1 MRFPKLARSGSAILI
16 VLGVIAV
23 LFVSFGVFLKISVS
37 SKNTTKRLNS
47 ILLARELSL
56 SLATFAAHHLGA
68 KEVNNSG
75 GLLQKT
81 LAMPLSQMP
90 SETSEKIVFPAELNA
105 PIKSVIES
113 NSELRNLSYS
123 LSWQL
128 RKADFRPLL
137 ASYSREKKGQIRI
150 LVVVYYKAPGT
161 DTTIRE
167 DYQYKADVTV
177 AANIVPVL
185 SKFTLYVQDALDGE
199 PKDRF
204 NKVSTDVSGNL
215 NGGSFRPW
223 KLKNSD
229 ATDAPDRFDELVKS
243 PVGLVYLGGG
253 SIVLG
258 LARGWRSPGQ
268 FSEGFQFYN
277 EGKSPS
283 LYTVMWH
290 GFSALLFWEAGL
302 CNDQSDPDGR
312 LWFDLIKEGFEK
324 EARYNSAFRLLGTDQ
339 EKSPTLVLGDVFARI
354 QCTKVFKSKQSAN
367 ILPFAGSDS
376 TFNQLKS
383 GGASREKD
391 ISFLISQVGE
401 MSRAQYNA
409 KYASQ
414 IWDVPYNRGLGH
426 IIGKHKYPLPQA
438 APEIVAADSIT
449 SFVTGDAAKTG
460 LAHKVPQPF
469 ANLVPGADLRAMNRF
484 LGSMMIP
491 NGRNAW
497 EIDLGT
503 SRSLMTELEDKGF
516 LRNGYLDLNGWLYV
530 KGGSGASFDKPLKL
544 KTHGGIVFETG
555 SVTISQSIISESK
568 THILNLVA
576 MNGDIIISQNLSGDL
591 DIGLTAKGQVVVKG
605 ASGGSTVKINGNV
618 AMGKI
623 KAGSLDSSMARG
635 LDINYFPG
643 LAAVPGASSSE
654 PDSQPVLMYAIDR
667 FPGLID

>member
-23 LFVSFGVFLKISVS
+23 LFISFGVFLKISVS

-47 ILLARELSL
+47 ILLARELSS
-56 SLATFAAHHLGA
+56 SLATFAAHHLSIQ
-68 KEVNNSG
+68 EVNNSS

-81 LAMPLSQMP
+81 LAMPISQMP
-90 SETSEKIVFPAELNA
+90 EQTSEKIVFPAELKE
-105 PIKSVIES
+105 PIESVIDS
-113 NSELRNLSYS
+113 NSELRNLSYN

-128 RKADFRPLL
+128 RRDDFKPLL
-137 ASYSREKKGQIRI
+137 NSYSREKKGQVRI
-150 LVVVYYKAPGT
+150 LVEVYYKAPGT
-161 DTTIRE
+161 NTAIRE

-177 AANIVPVL
+177 TANLVPVL
-185 SKFTLYVQDALDGE
+185 SKFTLYVKDALDGE

-204 NKVSTDVSGNL
+204 NKVDTDVAGNL
-215 NGGSFRPW
+215 KGSSFRPW
-223 KLKNSD
+223 RLKNSD
-229 ATDAPDRFDELVKS
+229 ETDAPDRLDELVKS

-253 SIVLG
+253 NIVLG
-258 LARGWRSPGQ
+258 LARRWRTPGE
-268 FSEGFQFYN
+268 FSEGFHFYN

-312 LWFDLIKEGFEK
+312 LWFDLIKEGFEN

-339 EKSPTLVLGDVFARI
+339 EKSPTLVLGDVFARL

-376 TFNQLKS
+376 TFNQLKT
-383 GGASREKD
+383 GGSSREKD

-438 APEIVAADSIT
+438 APEIVSADPISA
-449 SFVTGDAAKTG
+449 FVTGEASKTG
-460 LAHKVPQPF
+460 LSHKVPQPF
-469 ANLVPGADLRAMNRF
+469 ATLVPGADLKSMDSF
-484 LGSMMIP
+484 LASMKIP

-497 EIDLGT
+497 EIELGT
-503 SRSLMTELEDKGF
+503 SKSLLSELEEKGF
-516 LRNGYLDLNGWLYV
+516 LRNDYLDLNGWLYV
-530 KGGSGASFDKPLKL
+530 KGIVGASFDKPIKL
-544 KTHGGIVFETG
+544 RTHGGMVFETG
-555 SVTISQSIISESK
+555 SVTISKGIVSESK
-568 THILNLVA
+568 KHILNLVA
-576 MNGDIIISQNLSGDL
+576 MDGDIIISQSLNGEL
-591 DIGLTAKGQVVVKG
+591 DVGLTAKGQVVVKG
-605 ASGGSTVKINGNV
+605 TAGGSPVKINGNV

-635 LDINYFPG
+635 LDIVYFSG
-643 LAAVPGASSSE
+643 LAAIPNAGGTE
-654 PDSQPVLMYAIDR
+654 PDEKEILMFGIGQYPVLID
-667 FPGLID
+667 

>member
-1 MRFPKLARSGSAILI
+1 M
-16 VLGVIAV
+16 
-23 LFVSFGVFLKISVS
+23 
-37 SKNTTKRLNS
+37 
-47 ILLARELSL
+47 ARELSL
-56 SLATFAAHHLGA
+56 SLATFATHHLSI

-81 LAMPLSQMP
+81 LSMPLSQMP
-90 SETSEKIVFPAELNA
+90 TETSEKIVFPAELSDPVKA
-105 PIKSVIES
+105 VIES

-128 RKADFRPLL
+128 RKADFQPLL
-137 ASYSREKKGQIRI
+137 ASYPREKKGQIRI
-150 LVVVYYKAPGT
+150 IVVVYYNAPGT
-161 DTTIRE
+161 NTSIRE

-185 SKFTLYVQDALDGE
+185 SKFTLYVKDALDGE

-215 NGGSFRPW
+215 KGSSFRPW

-229 ATDAPDRFDELVKS
+229 STDAPDRFDELIKS
-243 PVGLVYLGGG
+243 SVGLVYLGGG
-253 SIVLG
+253 NIVLG
-258 LARGWRSPGQ
+258 LTRGWRTPGE
-268 FSEGFQFYN
+268 FSEGFHFYN

-283 LYTVMWH
+283 LYTVLWH
-290 GFSALLFWEAGL
+290 GFSALLFWESGL

-339 EKSPTLVLGDVFARI
+339 EKSPTLVLGDVFARL

-367 ILPFAGSDS
+367 ILPFAGNDS
-376 TFNQLKS
+376 TFNQLKT
-383 GGASREKD
+383 GGSSREKD

-438 APEIVAADSIT
+438 APEIVSADPISA
-449 SFVTGDAAKTG
+449 FVTGDATKTG

-469 ANLVPGADLRAMNRF
+469 SNLVPGADLKAMDRF
-484 LGSMMIP
+484 LGAMMIP

-497 EIDLGT
+497 EIDLGG
-503 SRSLMTELEDKGF
+503 SRSLLTELEDKGF
-516 LRNGYLDLNGWLYV
+516 FRNGYLDLNGWLYV
-530 KGGSGASFDKPLKL
+530 KGGGGASFDKLVKL
-544 KTHGGIVFETG
+544 RTHGGIVFETG
-555 SVTISQSIISESK
+555 SVTISQNIVSESK
-568 THILNLVA
+568 THILNLVT
-576 MNGDIIISQNLSGDL
+576 MNGDIIVSQSLNGEL
-591 DIGLTAKGQVVVKG
+591 DAGLTAKGQVIVQG
-605 ASGGSTVKINGNV
+605 AFGAAPVKINGNV

-635 LDINYFPG
+635 LDIVYFSS
-643 LAAVPGASSSE
+643 LAAIPNSGGSK
-654 PDSQPVLMYAIDR
+654 PDSQPILMYGIDK
-667 FPGLID
+667 FPVLID